1 MKYCIR
7 HLLVFGCVLL
17 GACTTVSSGAR
28 DIQIVH
34 DEAHIPACAFVGSVV
49 STPPYGLPGE
59 DLTQLK
65 NQAAVL
71 GANVIVQTGARSVV
85 TRGMA
90 YRCTTF

>member
-7 HLLVFGCVLL
+7 ASSCLWVRPAGRVS
-17 GACTTVSSGAR
+17 TVSSGAR

-59 DLTQLK
+59 DLTQ
-65 NQAAVL
+65 
-71 GANVIVQTGARSVV
+71 
-85 TRGMA
+85 
-90 YRCTTF
+90 